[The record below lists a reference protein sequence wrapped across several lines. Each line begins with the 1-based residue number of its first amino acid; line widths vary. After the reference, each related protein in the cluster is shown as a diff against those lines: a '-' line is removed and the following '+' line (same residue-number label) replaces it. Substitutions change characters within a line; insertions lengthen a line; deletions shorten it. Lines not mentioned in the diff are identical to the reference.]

1 MGLFGIEKFTEP
13 LGKALSVFDF
23 SYFIS
28 GAVTMG
34 FVALDMHYYGHNGPY
49 ILGGWLGIV
58 LLVLATY
65 VCGLMSWSIGKTIR
79 WWILRL
85 ILWKKDPVSEDF
97 ERIYRESRF
106 VFGNE
111 RTQQAENTDLS
122 MKHKIDYTSMW
133 IELEKNEMAAPRLAY
148 MNRMWVMTAVFE
160 GLITSWI
167 VGLIVYLDG
176 WLIGGW
182 IKTGCIV
189 YNIIPILIL
198 LVLVC
203 VSFVRATEYARG
215 LIREVI
221 AAYHMYC
228 EDN

>member
-23 SYFIS
+23 SFFIS
-28 GAVTMG
+28 GAATMG
-34 FVALDMHYYGHNGPY
+34 GIALDMHYYGHDGPY
-49 ILGGWLGIV
+49 AIGGWLGPA
-58 LLVLATY
+58 LLIIATY
-65 VCGLMSWSIGKTIR
+65 ICGLMSWSIGKTIR

-85 ILWKKDPVSEDF
+85 VLCEKDPVNADF
-97 ERIYRESRF
+97 ERIYQESQY
-106 VFGNE
+106 VLGNKKPHE
-111 RTQQAENTDLS
+111 AENTDVS
-122 MKHKIDYTSMW
+122 MKHNIDYTSMW
-133 IELEKNEMAAPRLAY
+133 IVLEKNEKAAPRMTY
-148 MNRMWVMTAVFE
+148 MNKMWVMTAVFE

-167 VGLIVYLDG
+167 VGLMVYLDG

-182 IKTGCIV
+182 IKTECII
-189 YNIIPILIL
+189 YNIIPIFIL
-198 LVLVC
+198 LAFVY

-228 EDN
+228 EEH